1 MFEGIST
8 GMEDGMREKIN
19 RLAEGNYEYE
29 QSRVIVTPEVLDWN
43 HVTKQVYQT
52 SLVISNEKRH
62 LMKGIVTTHAPEI
75 TIDPVNFRGVDSTI
89 VVSVDMERVKPGE
102 NFESVLQ
109 IISDCGNEKVSLCIP
124 KESVKAKASG
134 HQIED
139 LSQFVSLVQ
148 KDIEAGVKLF
158 DTPAFRDGLL
168 AKDAQKQAIYDGLR
182 APAGRKNALDNFLVS
197 IGKKKPVTIAVEQ
210 VYRQYD
216 ACREAFQDEI
226 SITKNT
232 WGYEEFQICSDA
244 SFLRIENEHITT
256 EEFVGDRFVCKYEID
271 PEQMVMGKNYARI
284 EIKNTRQT
292 IKISVV
298 AVKPGVQHEKAQKN
312 RREQRTLC
320 QMLKRHLA
328 FCMNRLPLQDYLQE
342 MDQLLQG
349 SGLEKNSTRLQ
360 LYRIHLAIMEH
371 QAEVV
376 TKGLNSLEEQAEEL
390 RKEHPERYAGF
401 CYLKGI
407 WTDDESVKEEC
418 IRQIRDCYEET
429 GQDAQ
434 VLWCLLYLDPELQS
448 EKKKFTTILEQLTDG
463 CYSPIFYLE
472 ICQILND
479 TPKYLTEL
487 SEVIV
492 QALHWGCK
500 NHFIEKETALRYV
513 YLAGRLRQYSAGVL
527 EDMTLLYDRYPEDE
541 ILTVICKMLMRGQ
554 ITTKDAF
561 VWYERGV
568 NHNLKITELYEYYM
582 YSIDEKETMAFTH
595 SVLLYFLYDNHLT
608 VDKKAML
615 YAYVVRQKDK
625 DPETYESYRTLMQ
638 NFTWK
643 QLREG
648 RISTNL
654 GVLYNEFVTEEVLDK
669 EMAVQLAGFL
679 LQYEITCDNPNM
691 VGVYVSH
698 PELSEEHFAPF
709 VKGKAVITC
718 ATSRAK
724 LFLIDR
730 EYHRYA
736 DDSWYRLKPL
746 LEMDGMKEVC
756 YRFDKQNR
764 ALLLALGE
772 QASKQAVD
780 TAEMVELR
788 AQLLACEG
796 LRENYRHAL
805 ELKQMQYF
813 YQRGERGRLEEA
825 LEQLDWT
832 TVEAGERGRMIE
844 YCAWCECFA
853 KAMEGILQFGFEGIP
868 IKRLQTISEQAFQ
881 DASAVPDER
890 MLCLAWKLFTENA
903 YSEPV
908 LKYLMRFFSGTVAE
922 LVCLWQAAGDLLRE
936 SLEERLLAQSIF
948 SGEVVPEV
956 FTVFAQYKEHAG
968 NKQIIRA
975 FKKWMAYEYLLR
987 GRQLPEEL
995 FADYFVDVQKKEDM
1009 PCLLAVL
1016 KHMSGKAELS
1026 EEEAKFA
1033 DYHVGKLYDQKM
1045 IFAFYRN
1052 FYGKISLPEH
1062 VLDQVYVE
1070 YIANPDHDVALHYRI
1085 YVGAD
1090 KGKYAEVKMRNVF
1103 AGIHVREFVLFE
1115 DERLEYYIT
1124 EHYNGKDHRSE
1135 VQEITTG
1142 KDDIHPDTGS
1152 RYAKLNEMMAAKN
1165 SGEDEKLIDLMES
1178 FTMEREIAASIFEPL

>member
-182 APAGRKNALDNFLVS
+182 ASAGRKNALDNFLVS

-595 SVLLYFLYDNHLT
+595 SVLLYFLYDNHL
-608 VDKKAML
+608 
-615 YAYVVRQKDK
+615 
-625 DPETYESYRTLMQ
+625 
-638 NFTWK
+638 
-643 QLREG
+643 
-648 RISTNL
+648 
-654 GVLYNEFVTEEVLDK
+654 
-669 EMAVQLAGFL
+669 
-679 LQYEITCDNPNM
+679 
-691 VGVYVSH
+691 
-698 PELSEEHFAPF
+698 
-709 VKGKAVITC
+709 
-718 ATSRAK
+718 
-724 LFLIDR
+724 
-730 EYHRYA
+730 
-736 DDSWYRLKPL
+736 
-746 LEMDGMKEVC
+746 
-756 YRFDKQNR
+756 
-764 ALLLALGE
+764 
-772 QASKQAVD
+772 
-780 TAEMVELR
+780 
-788 AQLLACEG
+788 
-796 LRENYRHAL
+796 
-805 ELKQMQYF
+805 
-813 YQRGERGRLEEA
+813 
-825 LEQLDWT
+825 
-832 TVEAGERGRMIE
+832 
-844 YCAWCECFA
+844 
-853 KAMEGILQFGFEGIP
+853 
-868 IKRLQTISEQAFQ
+868 IKR
-881 DASAVPDER
+881 R
-890 MLCLAWKLFTENA
+890 CYMLTLCGKRT
-903 YSEPV
+903 
-908 LKYLMRFFSGTVAE
+908 K
-922 LVCLWQAAGDLLRE
+922 
-936 SLEERLLAQSIF
+936 
-948 SGEVVPEV
+948 
-956 FTVFAQYKEHAG
+956 
-968 NKQIIRA
+968 IR
-975 FKKWMAYEYLLR
+975 R
-987 GRQLPEEL
+987 
-995 FADYFVDVQKKEDM
+995 
-1009 PCLLAVL
+1009 
-1016 KHMSGKAELS
+1016 HMNL
-1026 EEEAKFA
+1026 
-1033 DYHVGKLYDQKM
+1033 
-1045 IFAFYRN
+1045 
-1052 FYGKISLPEH
+1052 
-1062 VLDQVYVE
+1062 
-1070 YIANPDHDVALHYRI
+1070 IAH
-1085 YVGAD
+1085 
-1090 KGKYAEVKMRNVF
+1090 
-1103 AGIHVREFVLFE
+1103 
-1115 DERLEYYIT
+1115 
-1124 EHYNGKDHRSE
+1124 
-1135 VQEITTG
+1135 
-1142 KDDIHPDTGS
+1142 
-1152 RYAKLNEMMAAKN
+1152 
-1165 SGEDEKLIDLMES
+1165 
-1178 FTMEREIAASIFEPL
+1178 

>member
-182 APAGRKNALDNFLVS
+182 ASAGRKNALDNFLVS

-448 EKKKFTTILEQLTDG
+448 EKR
-463 CYSPIFYLE
+463 S
-472 ICQILND
+472 
-479 TPKYLTEL
+479 
-487 SEVIV
+487 
-492 QALHWGCK
+492 
-500 NHFIEKETALRYV
+500 
-513 YLAGRLRQYSAGVL
+513 LRQY
-527 EDMTLLYDRYPEDE
+527 
-541 ILTVICKMLMRGQ
+541 
-554 ITTKDAF
+554 
-561 VWYERGV
+561 
-568 NHNLKITELYEYYM
+568 
-582 YSIDEKETMAFTH
+582 
-595 SVLLYFLYDNHLT
+595 
-608 VDKKAML
+608 
-615 YAYVVRQKDK
+615 
-625 DPETYESYRTLMQ
+625 
-638 NFTWK
+638 
-643 QLREG
+643 
-648 RISTNL
+648 
-654 GVLYNEFVTEEVLDK
+654 
-669 EMAVQLAGFL
+669 
-679 LQYEITCDNPNM
+679 
-691 VGVYVSH
+691 
-698 PELSEEHFAPF
+698 
-709 VKGKAVITC
+709 
-718 ATSRAK
+718 
-724 LFLIDR
+724 
-730 EYHRYA
+730 
-736 DDSWYRLKPL
+736 
-746 LEMDGMKEVC
+746 
-756 YRFDKQNR
+756 
-764 ALLLALGE
+764 
-772 QASKQAVD
+772 
-780 TAEMVELR
+780 
-788 AQLLACEG
+788 
-796 LRENYRHAL
+796 
-805 ELKQMQYF
+805 
-813 YQRGERGRLEEA
+813 
-825 LEQLDWT
+825 
-832 TVEAGERGRMIE
+832 
-844 YCAWCECFA
+844 
-853 KAMEGILQFGFEGIP
+853 
-868 IKRLQTISEQAFQ
+868 
-881 DASAVPDER
+881 
-890 MLCLAWKLFTENA
+890 
-903 YSEPV
+903 
-908 LKYLMRFFSGTVAE
+908 
-922 LVCLWQAAGDLLRE
+922 
-936 SLEERLLAQSIF
+936 
-948 SGEVVPEV
+948 
-956 FTVFAQYKEHAG
+956 
-968 NKQIIRA
+968 
-975 FKKWMAYEYLLR
+975 
-987 GRQLPEEL
+987 
-995 FADYFVDVQKKEDM
+995 
-1009 PCLLAVL
+1009 
-1016 KHMSGKAELS
+1016 
-1026 EEEAKFA
+1026 
-1033 DYHVGKLYDQKM
+1033 
-1045 IFAFYRN
+1045 
-1052 FYGKISLPEH
+1052 
-1062 VLDQVYVE
+1062 
-1070 YIANPDHDVALHYRI
+1070 
-1085 YVGAD
+1085 
-1090 KGKYAEVKMRNVF
+1090 
-1103 AGIHVREFVLFE
+1103 
-1115 DERLEYYIT
+1115 
-1124 EHYNGKDHRSE
+1124 
-1135 VQEITTG
+1135 
-1142 KDDIHPDTGS
+1142 
-1152 RYAKLNEMMAAKN
+1152 
-1165 SGEDEKLIDLMES
+1165 
-1178 FTMEREIAASIFEPL
+1178 

>member
-1 MFEGIST
+1 
-8 GMEDGMREKIN
+8 MREKIN

-124 KESVKAKASG
+124 KESVKAEAFG

-158 DTPAFRDGLL
+158 DTPAFRNGLL

-182 APAGRKNALDNFLVS
+182 ASAGRKNALDNFLVS

-429 GQDAQ
+429 GQCSGAFCIWIRSCS
-434 VLWCLLYLDPELQS
+434 L
-448 EKKKFTTILEQLTDG
+448 KKR
-463 CYSPIFYLE
+463 S
-472 ICQILND
+472 
-479 TPKYLTEL
+479 
-487 SEVIV
+487 
-492 QALHWGCK
+492 
-500 NHFIEKETALRYV
+500 
-513 YLAGRLRQYSAGVL
+513 LRQY
-527 EDMTLLYDRYPEDE
+527 
-541 ILTVICKMLMRGQ
+541 
-554 ITTKDAF
+554 
-561 VWYERGV
+561 
-568 NHNLKITELYEYYM
+568 
-582 YSIDEKETMAFTH
+582 
-595 SVLLYFLYDNHLT
+595 
-608 VDKKAML
+608 
-615 YAYVVRQKDK
+615 
-625 DPETYESYRTLMQ
+625 
-638 NFTWK
+638 
-643 QLREG
+643 
-648 RISTNL
+648 
-654 GVLYNEFVTEEVLDK
+654 
-669 EMAVQLAGFL
+669 
-679 LQYEITCDNPNM
+679 
-691 VGVYVSH
+691 
-698 PELSEEHFAPF
+698 
-709 VKGKAVITC
+709 
-718 ATSRAK
+718 
-724 LFLIDR
+724 
-730 EYHRYA
+730 
-736 DDSWYRLKPL
+736 
-746 LEMDGMKEVC
+746 
-756 YRFDKQNR
+756 
-764 ALLLALGE
+764 
-772 QASKQAVD
+772 
-780 TAEMVELR
+780 
-788 AQLLACEG
+788 
-796 LRENYRHAL
+796 
-805 ELKQMQYF
+805 
-813 YQRGERGRLEEA
+813 
-825 LEQLDWT
+825 
-832 TVEAGERGRMIE
+832 
-844 YCAWCECFA
+844 
-853 KAMEGILQFGFEGIP
+853 
-868 IKRLQTISEQAFQ
+868 
-881 DASAVPDER
+881 
-890 MLCLAWKLFTENA
+890 
-903 YSEPV
+903 
-908 LKYLMRFFSGTVAE
+908 
-922 LVCLWQAAGDLLRE
+922 
-936 SLEERLLAQSIF
+936 
-948 SGEVVPEV
+948 
-956 FTVFAQYKEHAG
+956 
-968 NKQIIRA
+968 
-975 FKKWMAYEYLLR
+975 
-987 GRQLPEEL
+987 
-995 FADYFVDVQKKEDM
+995 
-1009 PCLLAVL
+1009 
-1016 KHMSGKAELS
+1016 
-1026 EEEAKFA
+1026 
-1033 DYHVGKLYDQKM
+1033 
-1045 IFAFYRN
+1045 
-1052 FYGKISLPEH
+1052 
-1062 VLDQVYVE
+1062 
-1070 YIANPDHDVALHYRI
+1070 
-1085 YVGAD
+1085 
-1090 KGKYAEVKMRNVF
+1090 
-1103 AGIHVREFVLFE
+1103 
-1115 DERLEYYIT
+1115 
-1124 EHYNGKDHRSE
+1124 
-1135 VQEITTG
+1135 
-1142 KDDIHPDTGS
+1142 
-1152 RYAKLNEMMAAKN
+1152 
-1165 SGEDEKLIDLMES
+1165 
-1178 FTMEREIAASIFEPL
+1178 

>member
-1 MFEGIST
+1 
-8 GMEDGMREKIN
+8 MREKIN

-124 KESVKAKASG
+124 KEPVKAEASG
-134 HQIED
+134 HQIDD

-182 APAGRKNALDNFLVS
+182 ASAGRKNALDNFLVS

-244 SFLRIENEHITT
+244 SFLRIENAHITT

-527 EDMTLLYDRYPEDE
+527 EDMTLLYERYPEDE

-679 LQYEITCDNPNM
+679 LQY
-691 VGVYVSH
+691 
-698 PELSEEHFAPF
+698 
-709 VKGKAVITC
+709 
-718 ATSRAK
+718 R
-724 LFLIDR
+724 LFESI
-730 EYHRYA
+730 
-736 DDSWYRLKPL
+736 
-746 LEMDGMKEVC
+746 
-756 YRFDKQNR
+756 
-764 ALLLALGE
+764 
-772 QASKQAVD
+772 
-780 TAEMVELR
+780 LR
-788 AQLLACEG
+788 
-796 LRENYRHAL
+796 H
-805 ELKQMQYF
+805 
-813 YQRGERGRLEEA
+813 
-825 LEQLDWT
+825 
-832 TVEAGERGRMIE
+832 
-844 YCAWCECFA
+844 
-853 KAMEGILQFGFEGIP
+853 
-868 IKRLQTISEQAFQ
+868 
-881 DASAVPDER
+881 
-890 MLCLAWKLFTENA
+890 
-903 YSEPV
+903 
-908 LKYLMRFFSGTVAE
+908 
-922 LVCLWQAAGDLLRE
+922 
-936 SLEERLLAQSIF
+936 
-948 SGEVVPEV
+948 
-956 FTVFAQYKEHAG
+956 
-968 NKQIIRA
+968 
-975 FKKWMAYEYLLR
+975 
-987 GRQLPEEL
+987 
-995 FADYFVDVQKKEDM
+995 
-1009 PCLLAVL
+1009 
-1016 KHMSGKAELS
+1016 
-1026 EEEAKFA
+1026 
-1033 DYHVGKLYDQKM
+1033 
-1045 IFAFYRN
+1045 
-1052 FYGKISLPEH
+1052 
-1062 VLDQVYVE
+1062 
-1070 YIANPDHDVALHYRI
+1070 
-1085 YVGAD
+1085 
-1090 KGKYAEVKMRNVF
+1090 GKY
-1103 AGIHVREFVLFE
+1103 
-1115 DERLEYYIT
+1115 
-1124 EHYNGKDHRSE
+1124 
-1135 VQEITTG
+1135 
-1142 KDDIHPDTGS
+1142 
-1152 RYAKLNEMMAAKN
+1152 
-1165 SGEDEKLIDLMES
+1165 
-1178 FTMEREIAASIFEPL
+1178 

>member
-1 MFEGIST
+1 
-8 GMEDGMREKIN
+8 MREKIN

-109 IISDCGNEKVSLCIP
+109 IISDCGNEKVSLCIQ
-124 KESVKAKASG
+124 KESVKAEASG

-182 APAGRKNALDNFLVS
+182 ASAGRKNALDNFLVS

-226 SITKNT
+226 SITKNI
-232 WGYEEFQICSDA
+232 WGYEEFRICSDA

-390 RKEHPERYAGF
+390 RNEHPERYAGF

-472 ICQILND
+472 ICQ
-479 TPKYLTEL
+479 
-487 SEVIV
+487 
-492 QALHWGCK
+492 
-500 NHFIEKETALRYV
+500 
-513 YLAGRLRQYSAGVL
+513 
-527 EDMTLLYDRYPEDE
+527 LL
-541 ILTVICKMLMRGQ
+541 KGGMLV
-554 ITTKDAF
+554 A
-561 VWYERGV
+561 
-568 NHNLKITELYEYYM
+568 
-582 YSIDEKETMAFTH
+582 A
-595 SVLLYFLYDNHLT
+595 
-608 VDKKAML
+608 
-615 YAYVVRQKDK
+615 
-625 DPETYESYRTLMQ
+625 
-638 NFTWK
+638 
-643 QLREG
+643 
-648 RISTNL
+648 
-654 GVLYNEFVTEEVLDK
+654 
-669 EMAVQLAGFL
+669 
-679 LQYEITCDNPNM
+679 M
-691 VGVYVSH
+691 VGLDARATMDLDATIKGTNVSV
-698 PELSEEHFAPF
+698 ED
-709 VKGKAVITC
+709 V
-718 ATSRAK
+718 
-724 LFLIDR
+724 
-730 EYHRYA
+730 
-736 DDSWYRLKPL
+736 
-746 LEMDGMKEVC
+746 EM
-756 YRFDKQNR
+756 
-764 ALLLALGE
+764 
-772 QASKQAVD
+772 
-780 TAEMVELR
+780 
-788 AQLLACEG
+788 
-796 LRENYRHAL
+796 
-805 ELKQMQYF
+805 
-813 YQRGERGRLEEA
+813 
-825 LEQLDWT
+825 
-832 TVEAGERGRMIE
+832 I
-844 YCAWCECFA
+844 
-853 KAMEGILQFGFEGIP
+853 
-868 IKRLQTISEQAFQ
+868 IS
-881 DASAVPDER
+881 
-890 MLCLAWKLFTENA
+890 
-903 YSEPV
+903 
-908 LKYLMRFFSGTVAE
+908 
-922 LVCLWQAAGDLLRE
+922 
-936 SLEERLLAQSIF
+936 
-948 SGEVVPEV
+948 
-956 FTVFAQYKEHAG
+956 
-968 NKQIIRA
+968 QII
-975 FKKWMAYEYLLR
+975 
-987 GRQLPEEL
+987 
-995 FADYFVDVQKKEDM
+995 
-1009 PCLLAVL
+1009 
-1016 KHMSGKAELS
+1016 
-1026 EEEAKFA
+1026 
-1033 DYHVGKLYDQKM
+1033 
-1045 IFAFYRN
+1045 
-1052 FYGKISLPEH
+1052 
-1062 VLDQVYVE
+1062 
-1070 YIANPDHDVALHYRI
+1070 
-1085 YVGAD
+1085 
-1090 KGKYAEVKMRNVF
+1090 
-1103 AGIHVREFVLFE
+1103 
-1115 DERLEYYIT
+1115 
-1124 EHYNGKDHRSE
+1124 
-1135 VQEITTG
+1135 
-1142 KDDIHPDTGS
+1142 
-1152 RYAKLNEMMAAKN
+1152 
-1165 SGEDEKLIDLMES
+1165 
-1178 FTMEREIAASIFEPL
+1178 SIP

>member
-1 MFEGIST
+1 
-8 GMEDGMREKIN
+8 MREKIN

-124 KESVKAKASG
+124 KESVKAEASG

-182 APAGRKNALDNFLVS
+182 ASAGRKNALDNFLVS

-216 ACREAFQDEI
+216 AWREAFQDEI

-244 SFLRIENEHITT
+244 SFLRIENAHITT

-434 VLWCLLYLDPELQS
+434 VLWCLLYLDQELQS

-527 EDMTLLYDRYPEDE
+527 EDMTLLYERYPEDE

-554 ITTKDAF
+554 VTTKDAF

-772 QASKQAVD
+772 QAAKQVVD
-780 TAEMVELR
+780 TAETVELR

-796 LRENYRHAL
+796 LRENYRHVL

-825 LEQLDWT
+825 LEQLDWS

-853 KAMEGILQFGFEGIP
+853 KAMEGILPNEVLYRKKNPYPKTHNPHYTAIV
-868 IKRLQTISEQAFQ
+868 QA
-881 DASAVPDER
+881 
-890 MLCLAWKLFTENA
+890 
-903 YSEPV
+903 
-908 LKYLMRFFSGTVAE
+908 
-922 LVCLWQAAGDLLRE
+922 LLRE
-936 SLEERLLAQSIF
+936 ALSDETSILHEIFDENKLWALANSDD
-948 SGEVVPEV
+948 E
-956 FTVFAQYKEHAG
+956 
-968 NKQIIRA
+968 IITRPWFGQLMTQPQLIA
-975 FKKWMAYEYLLR
+975 YLYQFHVWFKAY
-987 GRQLPEEL
+987 QLN
-995 FADYFVDVQKKEDM
+995 
-1009 PCLLAVL
+1009 
-1016 KHMSGKAELS
+1016 
-1026 EEEAKFA
+1026 
-1033 DYHVGKLYDQKM
+1033 
-1045 IFAFYRN
+1045 I
-1052 FYGKISLPEH
+1052 
-1062 VLDQVYVE
+1062 VE
-1070 YIANPDHDVALHYRI
+1070 
-1085 YVGAD
+1085 
-1090 KGKYAEVKMRNVF
+1090 
-1103 AGIHVREFVLFE
+1103 
-1115 DERLEYYIT
+1115 
-1124 EHYNGKDHRSE
+1124 
-1135 VQEITTG
+1135 
-1142 KDDIHPDTGS
+1142 
-1152 RYAKLNEMMAAKN
+1152 
-1165 SGEDEKLIDLMES
+1165 
-1178 FTMEREIAASIFEPL
+1178 